1 MSEYLGNIGLTK
13 QQGAKYSVARN
24 GLATYDV
31 TYIGNPTANMTF
43 TQGDTSADYSN
54 TVLLSWSFSK
64 ADGCQIQIDLHYEGK
79 DNTSDDSVI
88 ADITVDASTAAE
100 PVETSPKFGPIILAS
115 GAPFPKDLP
124 NGTRV
129 FIHPNGAVFERVS
142 NKFLYFTTYLP
153 DEEGEP
159 DFSTINPKAGMKNY
173 KTPRLTVTRSII
185 EDSIPSIDGLG
196 LIVDTSGDVD
206 FLPTAPGDRSYILD
220 KVRVRNIANVY
231 YEVQETYL
239 LSGPRGWDTDFYTD

>member
-88 ADITVDASTAAE
+88 ADIVVDAATAAE
-100 PVETSPKFGPIILAS
+100 PVETSPKFAGLITGDPFQKIIDGKAVVIY
-115 GAPFPKDLP
+115 A
-124 NGTRV
+124 
-129 FIHPNGAVFERVS
+129 NGATFEKVS
-142 NKFLYFTTYLP
+142 NRFLYFTTYLP
-153 DEEGEP
+153 DSEGEP
-159 DFSTINPKAGMKNY
+159 DFDTINPKAGMKNY